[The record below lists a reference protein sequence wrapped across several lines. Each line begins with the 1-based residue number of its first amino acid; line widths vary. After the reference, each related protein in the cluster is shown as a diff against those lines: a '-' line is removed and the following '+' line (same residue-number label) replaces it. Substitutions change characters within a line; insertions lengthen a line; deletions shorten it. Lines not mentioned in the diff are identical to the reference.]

1 MLNKPPG
8 CVCTCKDEKG
18 RDTVMKYVSEAT
30 RERLYPVGRLDF
42 MTEGLLL
49 LTNDGEMANKMTHP
63 RHRVEKKYIAV
74 VDSRLTEEEA
84 QQLSEGI
91 LLDGRKTNPA
101 TFKILKDEEKRTEVL
116 CVIAEGRNRQ
126 IRRMFETIGKKVV
139 FLKRVGI
146 GELSLGNLKKGKYRY
161 LTEDEIAQL
170 KKT

>member
-1 MLNKPPG
+1 
-8 CVCTCKDEKG
+8 
-18 RDTVMKYVSEAT
+18 MKYVSEAT